1 MLWID
6 VPWLILVWYV
16 VNGAT
21 SVAFFVVEKSEVS
34 ACVLWLAL
42 FCLWLV
48 VCVFVLNLCGGDDEW
63 WLWW

>member
-1 MLWID
+1 
-6 VPWLILVWYV
+6 

-48 VCVFVLNLCGGDDEW
+48 VCVFVLNLCGGGDDEW